1 MAELSL
7 IQFSVMNFWAVVIQS
22 RPFQPVSTTLIKL
35 VQALINS
42 EPEPDKKHQDKIKWI
57 YLNTHEKVN
66 IPLSIIELAVYRN
79 LDRNLNKELD
89 IGDKCFNLTEL
100 YKYLDEVTMEL
111 SEIVV
116 EISKKYNV
124 EIPMGSFGQG
134 KAQQNIGFE

>member
-1 MAELSL
+1 LT
-7 IQFSVMNFWAVVIQS
+7 QFGVLNFWAVVIQS
-22 RPFQPVSTTLIKL
+22 RPFQPISTTLIKL

-42 EPEPDKKHQDKIKWI
+42 EPEPDPLHQERIKWI
-57 YLNTHEKVN
+57 YANTHEKVN
-66 IPLSIIELAVYRN
+66 VPLSIIELAVFRN

-111 SEIVV
+111 SEIVI
-116 EISKKYNV
+116 EIAKKYN
-124 EIPMGSFGQG
+124 IDMPMANFSQG